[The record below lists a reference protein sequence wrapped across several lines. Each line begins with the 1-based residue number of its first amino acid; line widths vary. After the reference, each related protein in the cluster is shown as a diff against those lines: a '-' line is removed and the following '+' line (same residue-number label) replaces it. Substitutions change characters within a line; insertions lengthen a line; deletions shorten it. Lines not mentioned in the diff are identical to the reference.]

1 MASGLEPRKGRAPG
15 GAEERGTER
24 TRFVRIAPSSA
35 LREPVDAQGGAAND
49 LAADR
54 ERESLWPRTDRARGF
69 QCVGRRKADRVT
81 EKASLDDP
89 AGVPGLKALSE
100 SL

>member
-24 TRFVRIAPSSA
+24 TRFVGIAPSSA

-54 ERESLWPRTDRARGF
+54 
-69 QCVGRRKADRVT
+69 VT

-89 AGVPGLKALSE
+89 AGFPGLKALSE